1 MSNFEK
7 IALRA
12 YAEPTEAGE
21 PPKQR
26 KRARTRVRHALVF
39 DTETTVDAAQALLFG
54 SYRYCRIAWQDEV
67 PSVSTVEEGLIYADD
82 LPETYS
88 EGFAILKTYQSREPA
103 EVDPAYGRGLP
114 VSLKFYSRR
123 EFLKEVFYPAAY
135 GNRALVAGFNLPFDV
150 SRLASASKESRGFFA
165 GGFSLVLWDYEKD
178 GERLENRY
186 RPRVVVRSID
196 SKRALKGFT
205 GEHSPDEV
213 DTIPEGETE
222 PDPAYVFR
230 GNFLDLRTLAFVLTD
245 KGHTLKTACK
255 AFGVKDKPE
264 TDKHGEITP
273 EYIRYNRDD
282 VLASTELLEATLAE
296 YHRHPVDLQATKAY
310 SPASLGKAYLRVMGI
325 EPVLKRQPDFPKEV
339 LGYAMNA
346 YFGGRAECR
355 IRRCAVPVAYTDFT
369 SMYPTVNALMGNWDL
384 LTARRIEIV
393 DATRETEELLARVS
407 VDDCFA
413 PDLWPQLR
421 VLVKV
426 RPSGQALPTR
436 ARYDRRRTAGS
447 AKDHKK
453 ERQSQSWQIGIN
465 HLTSDKPL
473 WVALPDLVA
482 AKALGGEVPEIL
494 EALRLVPHG
503 RQPDLH
509 EVQLRGSIAVDP
521 LKTDFFC
528 RVIEERQR
536 VRAANEVASRE
547 DDPLE
552 RFLKVLANST
562 SYGVFAEFVRH
573 ELTGKRTEPVTVWD
587 GNGENYTSKTH
598 APEVPGEYCFPPLA
612 AFITSGARLMLAL
625 LEARVTQ
632 RGGSY
637 AFCDTDSMAI
647 VSDRVSRL
655 IECPG
660 GPHTTDDGNAAVRAL
675 SWDEV
680 DEIREQFAALNPYD
694 RSAVPGSIIKVEKE
708 NFDNQHERVPLLCY
722 AISAKRY
729 LLYYRDSHDRL
740 WLPKPS
746 EHGLGHLLNPYEPAK
761 GNQVKTKS
769 ALFDPKERHWIKEA
783 WADILTK
790 DGLGRGKEPPWWHD
804 PALASLTISSP
815 ALLEPFAGMNRSK
828 VFREQVKP
836 FNFMLS
842 AHVDELAY
850 PLGLDDPQHFHLIS
864 SYTRKPRQALKALW
878 FNRYDGKPYRV
889 TIGTSSDL
897 RGQARILTYGEIL
910 EGYRYRPEY
919 KSTGPDG
926 QTCQEETAGLL
937 GRRSIEVLK
946 FVYVGKESNRL
957 EEARQGLL
965 HDEREAFTEYEDP
978 QQGDFQEFVLPVL
991 ATMPLSVLV
1000 TATGL
1005 HPSTVKRIRAATAL
1019 PRADNEDALTVAA
1032 IEYARG
1038 GLTRRGVEL
1047 PETHLATLRV
1057 YAGLTSGECGQCLV
1071 CGKPLSGKRQKYC
1084 GGACRQRAARAR
1096 SRAG

>member
-12 YAEPTEAGE
+12 YAEPTEPDEPSEGE
-21 PPKQR
+21 KR
-26 KRARTRVRHALVF
+26 KRKRGRSRIRHALVF
-39 DTETTVDAAQALLFG
+39 DTETTVDAAQTLLFG

-67 PSVSTVEEGLIYADD
+67 PTVSTVEEGLIYADD
-82 LPETYS
+82 LPETDSDGYRILQEYRAAQLADLDLAYS
-88 EGFAILKTYQSREPA
+88 H
-103 EVDPAYGRGLP
+103 GLP

-123 EFLKEVFYPAAY
+123 EFLSQVFYPAAY
-135 GNRALVAGFNLPFDV
+135 GNRALVAGFNLPFDI
-150 SRLASASKESRGFFA
+150 SRLACASKESRGFFA
-165 GGFSLVLWDYEKD
+165 GGFSLVLWDYEKN

-205 GEHSPDEV
+205 GEHSPDEI

-245 KGHTLKTACK
+245 KGHSLASACEDFGTEHGKT
-255 AFGVKDKPE
+255 E
-264 TDKHGEITP
+264 TEKHGEITP

-282 VLASTELLEATLAE
+282 VLASAELLEKTLNE
-296 YHRHPVDLQATKAY
+296 YYRHPVSLEPTKAY
-310 SPASLGKAYLRVMGI
+310 SPASLGKAYLRAMGI
-325 EPVLKRQPDFPKEV
+325 EPVLVRQPDFPKEV

-384 LTARRIEIV
+384 LTARRIEVV
-393 DATRETEELLARVS
+393 DARRETEELLARVS
-407 VDDCFA
+407 VDSCFA

-436 ARYDRRRTAGS
+436 ARYDRRRAAGS
-447 AKDHKK
+447 ARDHKK
-453 ERQSQSWQIGIN
+453 ERQSQSWQIGID

-503 RQPDLH
+503 RQPDLQK
-509 EVQLRGSIAVDP
+509 VQLRGSIAVDP
-521 LKTDFFC
+521 LKTDFFR

-536 VRAANEVASRE
+536 VRTENEATGRK

-573 ELTGKRTEPVTVWD
+573 ELTGKKTERVTVWD
-587 GNGENYTSKTH
+587 GNGENYASKTH

-612 AFITSGARLMLAL
+612 ALITAGARLMLGL
-625 LEARVTQ
+625 LEARVSEC
-632 RGGSY
+632 GGSY

-647 VSDRVSRL
+647 VSDRTSRL
-655 IECPG
+655 IACPG

-680 DEIREQFAALNPYD
+680 DEVREQFAALNPYD
-694 RSAVPGSIIKVEKE
+694 RSAVPGSIIKIEKE
-708 NFDNQHERVPLLCY
+708 NFDDQRERVPLLCY

-729 LLYYRDSHDRL
+729 LLYYNDSEGRL

-746 EHGLGHLLNPYEPAK
+746 EHGLGHLLNPYQPDK

-783 WADILTK
+783 WADILSK
-790 DGLGRGKEPPWWHD
+790 GRSWPG
-804 PALASLTISSP
+804 
-815 ALLEPFAGMNRSK
+815 
-828 VFREQVKP
+828 
-836 FNFMLS
+836 
-842 AHVDELAY
+842 
-850 PLGLDDPQHFHLIS
+850 
-864 SYTRKPRQALKALW
+864 
-878 FNRYDGKPYRV
+878 
-889 TIGTSSDL
+889 
-897 RGQARILTYGEIL
+897 
-910 EGYRYRPEY
+910 
-919 KSTGPDG
+919 
-926 QTCQEETAGLL
+926 
-937 GRRSIEVLK
+937 
-946 FVYVGKESNRL
+946 
-957 EEARQGLL
+957 
-965 HDEREAFTEYEDP
+965 
-978 QQGDFQEFVLPVL
+978 
-991 ATMPLSVLV
+991 
-1000 TATGL
+1000 
-1005 HPSTVKRIRAATAL
+1005 
-1019 PRADNEDALTVAA
+1019 
-1032 IEYARG
+1032 
-1038 GLTRRGVEL
+1038 
-1047 PETHLATLRV
+1047 
-1057 YAGLTSGECGQCLV
+1057 
-1071 CGKPLSGKRQKYC
+1071 
-1084 GGACRQRAARAR
+1084 QRAALVARPRAR
-1096 SRAG
+1096 LAYDLKPGAA